1 MAPLLMDLMIR
12 VAVYSHIDMVH
23 QVPAMWITLLYQ
35 QKQLN
40 KLEDTMDKY
49 DLHVAINIVY
59 ILNWMAM
66 KILHQKTKVGSM
78 CKWISRN
85 IVLV

>member
-59 ILNWMAM
+59 ILN
-66 KILHQKTKVGSM
+66 
-78 CKWISRN
+78 
-85 IVLV
+85 